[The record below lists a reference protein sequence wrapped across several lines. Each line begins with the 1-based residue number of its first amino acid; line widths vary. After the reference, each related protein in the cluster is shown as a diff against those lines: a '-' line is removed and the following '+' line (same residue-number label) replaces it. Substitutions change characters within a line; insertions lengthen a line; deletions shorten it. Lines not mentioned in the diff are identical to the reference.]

1 MLYTNIYIHIW
12 YILCWLYY

>member
-1 MLYTNIYIHIW
+1 MLYTIYIHIW